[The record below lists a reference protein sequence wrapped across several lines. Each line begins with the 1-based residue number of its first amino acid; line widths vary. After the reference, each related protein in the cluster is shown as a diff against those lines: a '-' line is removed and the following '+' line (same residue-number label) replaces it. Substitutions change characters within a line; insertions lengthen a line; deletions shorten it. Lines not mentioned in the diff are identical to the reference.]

1 MKYYFMFFC
10 CTNFITDSNVY
21 HGELLYEGQMISQHE
36 DDLTAPHHITFD
48 ENAANSHILWI
59 HTSTVTTIIV
69 IVVSAGLNP

>member
-1 MKYYFMFFC
+1 
-10 CTNFITDSNVY
+10 
-21 HGELLYEGQMISQHE
+21 MISQHE

-48 ENAANSHILWI
+48 ENAANSHILRI